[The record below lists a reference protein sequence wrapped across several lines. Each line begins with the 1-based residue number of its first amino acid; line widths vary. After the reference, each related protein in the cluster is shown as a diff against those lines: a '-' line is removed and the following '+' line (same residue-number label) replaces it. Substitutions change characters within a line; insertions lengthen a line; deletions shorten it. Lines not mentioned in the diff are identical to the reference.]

1 MAEKRQF
8 QRFDYKQDVFI
19 YHGVSK
25 YEGRLENISCS
36 GALVVIPSLPELM
49 EVGDMCHLAF
59 VARPEAILCG
69 CTVIRMLS
77 SSVGLQF
84 IETAA
89 TA

>member
-8 QRFDYKQDVFI
+8 QRFDVKQQVYL
-19 YHGVSK
+19 YHGYQK
-25 YEGRLENISCS
+25 YEGKLENISCS
-36 GALVVIPSLPELM
+36 GASVALPKLPELM
-49 EVGDMCHLAF
+49 ETGDMCHLAF
-59 VARPEAILCG
+59 AANPDAILCG

-89 TA
+89 NA